1 MPRFHMIE
9 PAAYR
14 RMPWR
19 NGQGMTTEIA
29 VADGIGGRFRWRLS
43 IADVAQSGPFSNFAG
58 YERII
63 AVVAGAG
70 MRLEVAGRAPAVLD
84 GASDPFAFPGEA
96 ATSCTLLDGPIRD
109 FNLIYDRDA
118 CRGTLDALRF
128 TTGSFRWQLA
138 GGIAFVYAARGA
150 LDIGA
155 EEGPKYTVAET
166 ATLRIEDF
174 HGVLTVRGA
183 SGSHALLAVITP
195 RRADNREEP
204 SDER

>member
-1 MPRFHMIE
+1 MIE
-9 PAAYR
+9 PAAYQ

-63 AVVAGAG
+63 AVVAGVG
-70 MRLEVAGRAPAVLD
+70 MRLEVAGRAPVVLD

-128 TTGSFRWQLA
+128 AGAPLRREFA
-138 GGIAFVYAARGA
+138 GGIAFLHAVRGA
-150 LDIGA
+150 LEVDDRDGWQD
-155 EEGPKYTVAET
+155 TVAEA

-183 SGSHALLAVITP
+183 SGSRALLAIITP

>member
-1 MPRFHMIE
+1 MIE
-9 PAAYR
+9 PAAYQ

-70 MRLEVAGRAPAVLD
+70 MRLEVAGRAPVVLD

-109 FNLIYDRDA
+109 FNLIYNRDA

-128 TTGSFRWQLA
+128 AGAPLRREFA
-138 GGIAFVYAARGA
+138 GGIAFLHAVRGA
-150 LDIGA
+150 FEVDDRDGWQD
-155 EEGPKYTVAET
+155 TVAEA

-183 SGSHALLAVITP
+183 SGSRALLAIITP